1 MPFIDDLAFLLAFL
15 AFLAVISCGL
25 MGGLFFAFSN
35 FVMHALAR
43 ISPDAGIAAMQA
55 INRTVLNRIFL
66 GAFLGTTVACALLTL
81 YAFVHWE
88 VSGTFFLLLGSLLY
102 LVGNFGVTLFC
113 NVPRNNALAKL
124 DAGNP
129 DSSVPW
135 RTYLDEWT
143 RWNHVRTG
151 TALAASAM
159 LMIGLF
165 LMLAMD

>member
-15 AFLAVISCGL
+15 AVVACGL

-35 FVMHALAR
+35 FVMRALER
-43 ISPDAGIAAMQA
+43 ISPDVGIAAMQA

-66 GAFLGTTVACALLTL
+66 ATFLGTAAACALLTL
-81 YAFVHWE
+81 YAFIHWE
-88 VSGTFFLLLGSLLY
+88 VPGTFFLLIGSLLY
-102 LVGNFGVTLFC
+102 LVGNFGVTMVC

-129 DSSVPW
+129 ESVAPW
-135 RTYLDEWT
+135 RTYVEQWT
-143 RWNHVRTG
+143 RWNHVRAG
-151 TALAASAM
+151 TALAASAL

-165 LMLAMD
+165 LMLTMD

>member
-1 MPFIDDLAFLLAFL
+1 MPFIDDLAFLL

-35 FVMHALAR
+35 FVMQALAR
-43 ISPDAGIAAMQA
+43 LSPEAGIAAMQA

-66 GAFLGTTVACALLTL
+66 GAFLGTTVVCALLTL

-124 DAGNP
+124 DASNP

-135 RTYLDEWT
+135 RTYLEEWT